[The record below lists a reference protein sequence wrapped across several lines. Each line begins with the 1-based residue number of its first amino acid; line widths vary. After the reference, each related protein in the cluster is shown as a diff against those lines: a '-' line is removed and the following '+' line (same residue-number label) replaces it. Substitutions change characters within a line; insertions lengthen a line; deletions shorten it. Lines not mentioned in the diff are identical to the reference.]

1 MPQQIIALGGG
12 GFSDMPEDLALNRYL
27 IGQTGKSTPRVCF
40 LGQAGGEAL
49 DYLTGFYFGY
59 GRLGCRTT
67 HVSLFGC
74 PVVDLAQVLL
84 EQDLIYVGGGNT
96 KSMLA
101 LWRVW
106 GVDDILRRALAQ
118 GTVLAGV
125 SAGANCWFEQGI
137 TDSVV
142 AELSVLPCLGFL
154 SGSFCPHYDGEATRR
169 PAFHRFLVQDEI
181 APGLAAENWVGI
193 HFVDGVL
200 AEAVAGHHGARAYR
214 LWRDGAAVVEEPLAT
229 VDLSVA

>member
-1 MPQQIIALGGG
+1 MTQQIIALGGG
-12 GFSDMPEDLALNRYL
+12 GFTDSSEDLGLNRYL
-27 IGQTGKSTPRVCF
+27 VTQTGKATPRVCF

-49 DYLTGFYFGY
+49 DYLARFYYGY

-74 PVVDLAQVLL
+74 PVVDLEQVLL
-84 EQDLIYVGGGNT
+84 EQDLIFVGGGNT
-96 KSMLA
+96 KSMLV
-101 LWRVW
+101 LWRAW
-106 GVDDILRRALAQ
+106 GVDDVLRRALEQ

-154 SGSFCPHYDGEATRR
+154 PGSFCPHYDGEATRR
-169 PAFHRFLVQDEI
+169 PAFQRFLADGEI
-181 APGLAAENWVGI
+181 VPGLAAEDWVGV

-200 AEAVAGHHGARAYR
+200 HQAVTGRPGARAYR
-214 LWRDGAAVVEEPLAT
+214 LWRDGAEVVEEPLVT
-229 VDLSVA
+229 LDVAAG